1 MMKNQTKLFGISI
14 LLIFSLLIFTNIGMA
29 CFNPTDSFATEVA
42 LNKPS
47 ITYDLSGIKQS
58 KDVTV
63 IEKEKEESPD
73 DVVEEVHREEVVP
86 KPIEIITIEDEGE
99 EKPQRSEEP
108 SFEDYIETN
117 AIIYRSHYNK
127 DVAVALME
135 EEWEGQ
141 KYLDVKIQVPT
152 KRVHKRM
159 DYVEIVSIADVDI
172 ASLDIN
178 ASEELGWSSKVS
190 GGGCY
195 YNEQLDKE
203 ICRDSYRLDKGD
215 AHIYLTSEGRV
226 STEKTEVRIT
236 VDNTRAIKTEMYFN
250 EKCSW
255 VSPELKYSCCFEC
268 DKAFSKSAIDV
279 GQEMAMCGKFST
291 AQPLSEKCK
300 AFFENNP
307 MSVSACQKPLE
318 LGLCE
323 MVIGYYYDVKYDGCC
338 AVSGCKYI
346 PEIIPF
352 KTQEECEANC
362 KKEVGYQI
370 AEVLVKIGFSK
381 DIEEAL
387 QIVKNNAEQKINE
400 WEDLESAMDIDPEG
414 FDWKTAL
421 MVELEWLRSNSV
433 ISGLTDD
440 DIYGIIKV
448 ADKGTAGWNSKI
460 RYFKGEW
467 VQGITEEMSEETGVY
482 MLRAGIDCG
491 GFPAGLLPEE
501 VPGGVPA
508 PYESVPDNQL
518 PFSGVVTIAYHE
530 KALTVGVIVII
541 ALIVGIVGFVLKKKI
556 GGERQKK

>member
-1 MMKNQTKLFGISI
+1 MKNKTKTFGISI
-14 LLIFSLLIFTNIGMA
+14 LLIFSLLIISNIGMA
-29 CFNPTDSFATEVA
+29 CFNPTDSFATEGA

-58 KDVTV
+58 EDVTV
-63 IEKEKEESPD
+63 IEKEKEESP

-86 KPIEIITIEDEGE
+86 KPIKIITIEEEEGE
-99 EKPQRSEEP
+99 PKRSKEP
-108 SFEDYIETN
+108 SFEDYLETN

-141 KYLDVKIQVPT
+141 KYLNVKIQVPT

-159 DYVEIVSIADVDI
+159 DYVEIDSIADVDV

-178 ASEELGWSSKVS
+178 ASEELGWSSRIS

-203 ICRDSYRLDKGD
+203 ICRDSYRLDKGNI
-215 AHIYLTSEGRV
+215 HVYLTSEGRV

-236 VDNTRAIKTEMYFN
+236 VDNTKTIKTEMYFN
-250 EKCSW
+250 EKCNWQPPSFTKDAM
-255 VSPELKYSCCFEC
+255 VC
-268 DKAFSKSAIDV
+268 DMIV
-279 GQEMAMCGKFST
+279 
-291 AQPLSEKCK
+291 
-300 AFFENNP
+300 
-307 MSVSACQKPLE
+307 
-318 LGLCE
+318 
-323 MVIGYYYDVKYDGCC
+323 GYYYDNKYGCV
-338 AVSGCKYI
+338 ALSGCER
-346 PEIIPF
+346 PADIPF
-352 KTQEECEANC
+352 DSLEECEANC
-362 KKEVGYQI
+362 KKETGYQI

-387 QIVKNNAEQKINE
+387 QIVKNNAENKINE
-400 WEDLESAMDIDPEG
+400 WGDLAPAIDIDPEG

-467 VQGITEEMSEETGVY
+467 VQGITEEMSEETGMY

-491 GFPAGLLPEE
+491 GFPIGLLPEE
-501 VPGGVPA
+501 VPMGVSA

-518 PFSGVVTIAYHE
+518 PFGVTIAYHE
-530 KALTVGVIVII
+530 KALTVGVIAII
-541 ALIVGIVGFVLKKKI
+541 ALIVGIVGFVLKKKV